1 MRLSIAMKRAFC
13 TLETDDELNEF
24 LPNILNYDINDADIM
39 KILDQGLFTSTFC
52 MHTFNTG

>member
-1 MRLSIAMKRAFC
+1 MKRAFC